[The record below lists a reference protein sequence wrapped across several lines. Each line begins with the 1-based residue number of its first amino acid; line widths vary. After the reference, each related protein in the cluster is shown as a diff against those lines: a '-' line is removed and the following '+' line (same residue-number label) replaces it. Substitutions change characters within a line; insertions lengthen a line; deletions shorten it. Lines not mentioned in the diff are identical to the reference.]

1 MKVQRDMTSE
11 ELLKAIS
18 AVIKSKKTHDPV
30 AVKVDHLTVVA
41 DYFVICS
48 VSSTTG
54 VRALAEAID
63 EKLSEQG
70 VEPFRMEGLREGRW
84 AAIDFGSVIVHIFY
98 DETREIYQL
107 EKLWSDGTNVI
118 SIEQTEEV

>member
-1 MKVQRDMTSE
+1 MKKTVEMTSE
-11 ELLKAIS
+11 QLLAAI
-18 AVIKSKKTHDPV
+18 ADVLKTKKTRDAV

-54 VRALAEAID
+54 VRALAETLD

-70 VEPFRMEGLREGRW
+70 VEPLRMEGLREGRW
-84 AAIDFGSVIVHIFY
+84 AAIDFGSIIVHVFHE
-98 DETREIYQL
+98 ETRQIYQL

-118 SIEQTEEV
+118 ALGQTEEV